1 MDLLNQEQELDEVSF
16 IYVCGVA
23 CRHGLLT
30 EGYSSEEFVQEIE
43 VYVTFTI
50 LSRTLM
56 PLTNFVDR
64 TLLVETCEYC
74 EELLQTS
81 LGHE

>member
-1 MDLLNQEQELDEVSF
+1 MLYLLFVFELFEAIREVDLLNQEQELDEVSF
-16 IYVCGVA
+16 VYVCGVA

-50 LSRTLM
+50 LSRT
-56 PLTNFVDR
+56 
-64 TLLVETCEYC
+64 
-74 EELLQTS
+74 
-81 LGHE
+81 